1 MGTSPQRAR
10 FSGLRERI
18 VDLTIRDQ
26 RRLRRRLDG
35 ARKIR
40 GPDALD
46 EVLDKIEREISAA
59 EQRVQAR
66 RARLPTVSY
75 PAELPVSQRK
85 DDLLAAIR
93 DHQVVIVAGETGSGK
108 TTQLPKICLE
118 LGRGVLGMIGHT
130 QPRRLAARAVA
141 DRMAEELGTELGEV
155 VGYQVRFSSHT
166 TEHTLVKVMTD
177 GILLAELSQDRHL
190 EKYDTLIIDEAHERS
205 LNIDFI
211 LGYLR
216 QLLPRRP
223 DLKVII
229 TSATIDPDR
238 FARHFASTLDGEGPQ
253 PAPVLEVSG
262 RTYPMQVRYQPL
274 DPPEP
279 VTKARDPEERDQ
291 VQAIS
296 DAVSELTA
304 EGPGDILIFLSG
316 EREIRDTADALR
328 GEAHPNTE
336 ILPLYARLS
345 TAEQHRVFAPHPGRR
360 IILATNVA
368 ETSLTVPGIRYVI
381 DPGTARIS
389 RYSHRLKVQRLPIEP
404 ISQASANQRA
414 GRCGRLED
422 GICIRLYGE
431 DDYAAR
437 PAFTDPEILRTNLA
451 SVILQMAAL
460 DIGEIED
467 FPFIDPPDRRQV
479 KDGIELLREL
489 GAITPAVPQADAR
502 RSSGPES
509 SGSEAAAGASS
520 LVAVGSSAGRASPTG
535 SIGRLKLTRLGRKLA
550 ELPID
555 PRLGRMVLA
564 AADEGCVPE
573 VLVIAAAL
581 AIQDPR
587 ERPTDAARAP
597 AGGRSESGAAGAV
610 EARSSEP
617 EARGAGR
624 SSEPAAGGAIGAG
637 SSEPAAGGAMGGGSS
652 ERAARGAM
660 GGGSSEPAA
669 AGATEARSSEPA
681 SLGTARGPSSQPGGR
696 PRRGPSRTRGPAEQ
710 AADQMHARF
719 ADPTSDFLAYLNLWR
734 YLRERQK
741 ALSSNQFRKMCRAEY
756 LHYLRVREWQDLEA
770 QLRQAARAVGV
781 AAGALPAEPDSVRV
795 HSALL
800 AGLLS
805 HVGVYDPEKRDYT
818 GARNAHFAISP
829 GSVLFSR
836 GSRSGRNPA
845 AGGGSPRFVMAAE
858 LVETT
863 RLWARVVA
871 RIEPEWIEPLA
882 EHLVRRNYSEPHWE
896 RKQGAVIAYERVT
909 LYGVPI
915 VTQRKVNYGRI
926 DPQLS
931 RELFIRNALVEGD
944 WETHHK
950 FFHDNQDLLAEV
962 EELEDR
968 ARRRDILVDDEVLF
982 DFYDRRIGEDVVSAR
997 HFDAWWKK
1005 VRRNEPD
1012 LLTFDRQ
1019 MLVAGSASEVTKAD
1033 YPEVWPLPL
1042 TGDQNSSRAA
1052 AQPTPGSSGQHARQD
1067 PDRRDGDTPTTR
1079 RRGIQGGPKATRK
1092 DLHAARR
1099 ERAAS
1104 PAAHQ
1109 SDHPDQ
1115 LNRRAEKPTPL
1126 RVTYQFEPGAEADGV
1141 TVHIPLPALE
1151 HVRHERFD
1159 WQVPGLRE
1167 ELVTALIRS
1176 LPKALRRSF
1185 VPIPDHARAAL
1196 AGTSPADGPLLDV
1209 LADRLSRTA
1218 GVRVPPDAFDIDRV
1232 PAYLKMTYRVEDEDG
1247 RVLAEGKDLDRL
1259 REEVRPATRAN
1270 LSAVAGGLERHGL
1283 RTWEVGTLPTV
1294 VGDRREG
1301 YEVRAYPA
1309 LVDEGA
1315 SVGVKLFDTPD
1326 EQAAAMWAGTRRLL
1340 LLDTPAPIAHISSRL
1355 SNAAKLILAR
1365 NPHGGVGALL
1375 GDCSGAALDLMIAE
1389 SGGPPWDEA
1398 SFVRLREQV
1407 RAELNTSVLAV
1418 VGRVQPILAAV
1429 QHIEQRLPESP
1440 PGLLADSLADIRAH
1454 LSRLVYPGFVTA
1466 TGYRRLPD
1474 IVRYLQAIGYRL
1486 DKLPA
1491 NPTRDRDL
1499 TVRVQEVE
1507 REYDEVVAALPSGAR
1522 LHDDVVAARWM
1533 LEELR
1538 ISYFAQAQRTAFPV
1552 SEKRIAR
1559 ALDDLEAKYAAGV
1572 GTPATTAATTGNE
1585 VTR

>member
-1 MGTSPQRAR
+1 MGTSPQQAR

-18 VDLTIRDQ
+18 VDLTVRDQ

-46 EVLDKIEREISAA
+46 EVLDKIEREISEA

-141 DRMAEELGTELGEV
+141 DRMAEELGTELGDV

-223 DLKVII
+223 DLKVVI

-238 FARHFASTLDGEGPQ
+238 FARHFASTPDGEGPQ

-262 RTYPMQVRYQPL
+262 RTYPVQVRYRQL

-304 EGPGDILIFLSG
+304 EGPGDILVFLSG

-328 GEAHPNTE
+328 GEAHPSTE

-389 RYSHRLKVQRLPIEP
+389 RYSHRLKVQRLPIQP

-422 GICIRLYGE
+422 GICVRLYGE

-460 DIGEIED
+460 DIGEIDD

-489 GAITPAVPQADAR
+489 GAITAAAPKAHER
-502 RSSGPES
+502 RSPGPES
-509 SGSEAAAGASS
+509 SGSEAVAGASS
-520 LVAVGSSAGRASPTG
+520 LVAAGSRASRASPTG
-535 SIGRLKLTRLGRKLA
+535 SVGRLKLTPLGRKLA

-581 AIQDPR
+581 AIEDPR
-587 ERPTDAARAP
+587 ERPTDAVRGP

-624 SSEPAAGGAIGAG
+624 LRSSEPAAGGARGAIGAG
-637 SSEPAAGGAMGGGSS
+637 SSEPAAGGA
-652 ERAARGAM
+652 
-660 GGGSSEPAA
+660 
-669 AGATEARSSEPA
+669 TEAPSSEPA

-696 PRRGPSRTRGPAEQ
+696 RGPSRSRGPAEQ

-741 ALSSNQFRKMCRAEY
+741 ALSSNQFRKMCRGEY

-781 AAGALPAEPDSVRV
+781 AGGALPAEPDSVRV

-805 HVGVYDPEKRDYT
+805 HVGVYDPEKRDYI

-836 GSRSGRNPA
+836 GSRSGRSPA

-896 RKQGAVIAYERVT
+896 RKQGAVVAYERVT

-944 WETHHK
+944 WETHQK

-1005 VRRNEPD
+1005 VRRNDPD
-1012 LLTFDRQ
+1012 LLSFDKQ
-1019 MLVAGSASEVTKAD
+1019 MLVAGSASQVTEAD
-1033 YPEVWPLPL
+1033 YPEVWLLPL
-1042 TGDQNSSRAA
+1042 TSDQNGSRAA
-1052 AQPTPGSSGQHARQD
+1052 GQPTSGSSGQRARQD
-1067 PDRRDGDTPTTR
+1067 PDRGDEDTPTAG
-1079 RRGIQGGPKATRK
+1079 RGGVLGGPKGTSR
-1092 DLHAARR
+1092 DLRAARP
-1099 ERAAS
+1099 EHAAS
-1104 PAAHQ
+1104 PAVHQ
-1109 SDHPDQ
+1109 SDQPDR

-1218 GVRVPPDAFDIDRV
+1218 GVRVSPDAFDIDRV

-1247 RVLAEGKDLDRL
+1247 RVLAEGQDLDRL

-1270 LSAVAGGLERHGL
+1270 LSAVAGALERHGL

-1294 VGDRREG
+1294 VRDRREG

-1375 GDCSGAALDLMIAE
+1375 GDCSGAAVDLMIAE
-1389 SGGPPWDEA
+1389 FGGPPWDEA

-1440 PGLLADSLADIRAH
+1440 SGLLADSLADIRAH
-1454 LSRLVYPGFVTA
+1454 LSRLVYSGFVTA

-1474 IVRYLQAIGYRL
+1474 IVRYLQAISYRL

-1491 NPTRDRDL
+1491 NPARDRDL

-1507 REYDEVVAALPSGAR
+1507 REYDEVVAGLPPGMR
-1522 LHDDVVAARWM
+1522 LNDDVAAVRWM

-1552 SEKRIAR
+1552 SDKRISR
-1559 ALDDLEAKYAAGV
+1559 ALDELEAKYAAGA
-1572 GTPATTAATTGNE
+1572 GASATTAATTGNE

>member
-1 MGTSPQRAR
+1 MGTSPQQAR

-18 VDLTIRDQ
+18 SDLTIRDQ
-26 RRLRRRLDG
+26 HRLRRRLDG

-40 GPDALD
+40 GSAALD
-46 EVLDKIEREISAA
+46 EVLDKIQRETLEA

-141 DRMAEELGTELGEV
+141 DRIAEELGTELGDV
-155 VGYQVRFSSHT
+155 VGYQVRFSSQT

-177 GILLAELSQDRHL
+177 GILLAELSQDRYL

-216 QLLPRRP
+216 RLLPRRP

-238 FARHFASTLDGEGPQ
+238 FAQHFASTVDGEGPQ

-262 RTYPMQVRYQPL
+262 RTYPVQVRYRPL
-274 DPPEP
+274 EPQEP
-279 VTKARDPEERDQ
+279 VAKARDREDGDQ

-296 DAVSELTA
+296 DAVSEVTA
-304 EGPGDILIFLSG
+304 EGPGDILVFLSG

-328 GEAHPNTE
+328 GEARPNTE

-368 ETSLTVPGIRYVI
+368 ETSLTVPGIKYVI

-389 RYSHRLKVQRLPIEP
+389 RYSNRLKVQRLPIEP

-422 GICIRLYGE
+422 GICIRLYDQ

-460 DIGEIED
+460 DIGEIDD
-467 FPFIDPPDRRQV
+467 FPFIDPPDHRQV

-489 GAITPAVPQADAR
+489 GAITSAASRSPAR
-502 RSSGPES
+502 RSAGPGSSRSG
-509 SGSEAAAGASS
+509 AAAG
-520 LVAVGSSAGRASPTG
+520 VAPPAAAESRASRSSPAE
-535 SIGRLKLTRLGRKLA
+535 SVGRPKLTPLGRKLA

-564 AADEGCVPE
+564 AVDEGCVPE

-587 ERPTDAARAP
+587 ERPTEAVRGPAASPRPESGGAEASGGADAGEARPPEPDARGAERARSSDP
-597 AGGRSESGAAGAV
+597 TARETSEGSSESASGGAA
-610 EARSSEP
+610 EARSSESG
-617 EARGAGR
+617 AR
-624 SSEPAAGGAIGAG
+624 
-637 SSEPAAGGAMGGGSS
+637 
-652 ERAARGAM
+652 RAVRAR
-660 GGGSSEPAA
+660 
-669 AGATEARSSEPA
+669 
-681 SLGTARGPSSQPGGR
+681 LSQPGGR
-696 PRRGPSRTRGPAEQ
+696 LRPSRSRGPAEQ

-781 AAGALPAEPDSVRV
+781 AAGALAAEPDPVRV

-805 HVGVYDPEKRDYT
+805 HLGVYDPEKRDYI

-829 GSVLFSR
+829 GSVLFTR
-836 GSRSGRNPA
+836 GSRTGRIA
-845 AGGGSPRFVMAAE
+845 AASGGSPRFVMAAE

-863 RLWARVVA
+863 RLWARIVA

-882 EHLVRRNYSEPHWE
+882 EHLVRRTYSEPHWE

-915 VTQRKVNYGRI
+915 VTHRKVNYGRI

-931 RELFIRNALVEGD
+931 RELFIRHALVEGD
-944 WETHHK
+944 WETHHA
-950 FFHDNQDLLAEV
+950 FFRENQGLLAEV
-962 EELEDR
+962 EQLEDR
-968 ARRRDILVDDEVLF
+968 ARRRDILVDDDVLF
-982 DFYDRRIGEDVVSAR
+982 DFYDRRIPADVVSAR

-1005 VRRNEPD
+1005 GSRKDPD
-1012 LLTFDRQ
+1012 LLTFDKQ
-1019 MLVAGSASEVTKAD
+1019 MLVTDSASEVTEAD
-1033 YPEVWPLPL
+1033 YPEVWSLRQPL
-1042 TGDQNSSRAA
+1042 
-1052 AQPTPGSSGQHARQD
+1052 
-1067 PDRRDGDTPTTR
+1067 
-1079 RRGIQGGPKATRK
+1079 
-1092 DLHAARR
+1092 
-1099 ERAAS
+1099 
-1104 PAAHQ
+1104 
-1109 SDHPDQ
+1109 Q
-1115 LNRRAEKPTPL
+1115 LS
-1126 RVTYQFEPGAEADGV
+1126 YQFEPGAEADGV
-1141 TVHIPLPALE
+1141 TVHVPLPALE

-1176 LPKALRRSF
+1176 LPKTLRRSF
-1185 VPIPDHARAAL
+1185 VPSPDHARAAL
-1196 AGTSPADGPLLDV
+1196 AGISMADGPLLDV

-1218 GVRVPPDAFDIDRV
+1218 GVRVSPDAFDVDRV
-1232 PAYLKMTYRVEDEDG
+1232 PAHLKVTYRVEDEDG
-1247 RVLAEGKDLDRL
+1247 RMLAEGKDLDRL
-1259 REEVRPATRAN
+1259 RDEVRPAIRAN
-1270 LSAVAGGLERHGL
+1270 LSAVAGALERHGL
-1283 RTWEVGTLPTV
+1283 RTWEVGTLPKV
-1294 VGDRREG
+1294 VRERREG

-1309 LVDEGA
+1309 LVDEDA
-1315 SVGVKLFDTPD
+1315 TVGVQLFDTMD
-1326 EQAAAMWAGTRRLL
+1326 EQAAAMWAGARRLL
-1340 LLDTPAPIAHISSRL
+1340 LLDTPAPIAYISSRL

-1375 GDCSGAALDLMIAE
+1375 EDCSGAAVDLMIAE

-1398 SFVRLREQV
+1398 SFARLREQV
-1407 RAELNTSVLAV
+1407 RAELNGSVLAV

-1429 QHIEQRLPESP
+1429 QHIEQRLPEAPSDP
-1440 PGLLADSLADIRAH
+1440 LADSVADIRAH
-1454 LSRLVYPGFVTA
+1454 LSRLVYPGFITA

-1474 IVRYLQAIGYRL
+1474 ILRYLQAIGYRL
-1486 DKLPA
+1486 DKLPS
-1491 NPTRDRDL
+1491 NPARERDL
-1499 TVRVQEVE
+1499 TMRIHEIE
-1507 REYDEVVAALPSGAR
+1507 REYDQFVAGLPPGVR
-1522 LHDDVVAARWM
+1522 LHDDVEAVRWM

-1538 ISYFAQAQRTAFPV
+1538 ISYFAQVQRTAFPV
-1552 SEKRIAR
+1552 SDKRIFR
-1559 ALDDLEAKYAAGV
+1559 ALDDLKAMYATGAG
-1572 GTPATTAATTGNE
+1572 TRAATAATTRNE
-1585 VTR
+1585 VTT

>member
-1 MGTSPQRAR
+1 MGTSPQQAR

-40 GPDALD
+40 QADALD
-46 EVLDKIEREISAA
+46 EVLDKIEREISEA

-85 DDLLAAIR
+85 EDLLAAIR

-141 DRMAEELGTELGEV
+141 DRMAEELGTELGDV

-262 RTYPMQVRYQPL
+262 RTYPVQVRYQPL
-274 DPPEP
+274 DPP
-279 VTKARDPEERDQ
+279 VLLTKARDPEERDQ

-304 EGPGDILIFLSG
+304 EAPGDILVFLSG

-422 GICIRLYGE
+422 GICVRLYGE

-489 GAITPAVPQADAR
+489 GAITAAAPQAHAR
-502 RSSGPES
+502 RSPGPES
-509 SGSEAAAGASS
+509 SGTEAAAGAST
-520 LVAVGSSAGRASPTG
+520 LVAAGSRAGRGSPTG
-535 SIGRLKLTRLGRKLA
+535 SVGRLKLTPLGRKLA

-564 AADEGCVPE
+564 AADEDCVPE
-573 VLVIAAAL
+573 VLVITAAL

-587 ERPTDAARAP
+587 ERPTDAVRGP
-597 AGGRSESGAAGAV
+597 AGGRSKSGAAGAV
-610 EARSSEP
+610 EARSSAP

-624 SSEPAAGGAIGAG
+624 PRSSVRAAGGAIGAG
-637 SSEPAAGGAMGGGSS
+637 SSEPAAG
-652 ERAARGAM
+652 R
-660 GGGSSEPAA
+660 
-669 AGATEARSSEPA
+669 ATEAPSSEPA
-681 SLGTARGPSSQPGGR
+681 SLATARGPSSQSGGR
-696 PRRGPSRTRGPAEQ
+696 RGSSRSRGPAEQ

-781 AAGALPAEPDSVRV
+781 AAGAALPAEPDSVRV

-805 HVGVYDPEKRDYT
+805 HVGVYDPEKRDYI

-836 GSRSGRNPA
+836 GSRSGRSPVP
-845 AGGGSPRFVMAAE
+845 GGGSPRFVMAAE

-882 EHLVRRNYSEPHWE
+882 KHLVRKNYSEPHWD

-915 VTQRKVNYGRI
+915 VTQRKVNYGRT
-926 DPQLS
+926 DPQRS

-1005 VRRNEPD
+1005 VRRNDPD
-1012 LLTFDRQ
+1012 LLAFDKQ
-1019 MLVAGSASEVTKAD
+1019 MLVEGSASEVTEAD

-1042 TGDQNSSRAA
+1042 TSDQNSSRAA
-1052 AQPTPGSSGQHARQD
+1052 GQATSGSSGQQAGQD
-1067 PDRRDGDTPTTR
+1067 PDRRDQDMPTTGPGGVLGAPKGT
-1079 RRGIQGGPKATRK
+1079 RG
-1092 DLHAARR
+1092 DLRAARP

-1104 PAAHQ
+1104 PASHQ
-1109 SDHPDQ
+1109 SDHPDR

-1126 RVTYQFEPGAEADGV
+1126 RMTYQFEPGAEADGV

-1176 LPKALRRSF
+1176 LPKALRRGF

-1196 AGTSPADGPLLDV
+1196 ARISPADGPLLDV
-1209 LADRLSRTA
+1209 LAERLSRTA
-1218 GVRVPPDAFDIDRV
+1218 GVRVSPDAFDIDRV
-1232 PAYLKMTYRVEDEDG
+1232 PAYLRMTYRVEDEDG

-1259 REEVRPATRAN
+1259 REELRPAARAN
-1270 LSAVAGGLERHGL
+1270 LSAVAGALERHGL

-1294 VGDRREG
+1294 VRDRREG

-1326 EQAAAMWAGTRRLL
+1326 EQAVAMWAGTRRLL

-1375 GDCSGAALDLMIAE
+1375 GDCSGAAVDLMIAE

-1429 QHIEQRLPESP
+1429 QRIEQRLPESP
-1440 PGLLADSLADIRAH
+1440 PDLLADSLADIRAH

-1507 REYDEVVAALPSGAR
+1507 REYDEVVAGLPPGVR
-1522 LHDDVVAARWM
+1522 LHDDVVAVRWM

-1552 SEKRIAR
+1552 SDKRVSR
-1559 ALDDLEAKYAAGV
+1559 ALDELEAKYAAGV
-1572 GTPATTAATTGNE
+1572 GTPATTEATTGNE

>member
-18 VDLTIRDQ
+18 ADLTIRDQ

-35 ARKIR
+35 ARKVR
-40 GPDALD
+40 GPAALD
-46 EVLDKIEREISAA
+46 EVLDKVEREILEA

-66 RARLPTVSY
+66 RARLPAVSY

-93 DHQVVIVAGETGSGK
+93 DNQVVIVAGETGSGK

-141 DRMAEELGTELGEV
+141 DRIAEEIGTQLGDV
-155 VGYQVRFSSHT
+155 VGYQVRFSSQT

-177 GILLAELSQDRHL
+177 GILLAELSQDRYL

-216 QLLPRRP
+216 RLLPRRP

-229 TSATIDPDR
+229 TSATIDPER
-238 FARHFASTLDGEGPQ
+238 FARHFASTVDGEDPQ

-262 RTYPMQVRYQPL
+262 RTYPVQVRYRPL
-274 DPPEP
+274 DPQEP
-279 VTKARDPEERDQ
+279 VTKARDREDRDQ

-296 DAVSELTA
+296 DAVSEVTA
-304 EGPGDILIFLSG
+304 EGPGDILVFLSG

-328 GEAHPNTE
+328 GEARSNTE

-368 ETSLTVPGIRYVI
+368 ETSLTVPGIKYVI

-389 RYSHRLKVQRLPIEP
+389 RYSNRLKVQRLPIEP

-422 GICIRLYGE
+422 GICIRMYDE
-431 DDYAAR
+431 DDYATR

-489 GAITPAVPQADAR
+489 GAISPAASRSPAR
-502 RSSGPES
+502 PPAEPES
-509 SGSEAAAGASS
+509 SGSASAAAESRARPSS
-520 LVAVGSSAGRASPTG
+520 PAGSV
-535 SIGRLKLTRLGRKLA
+535 GRLKLTPLGRKLA

-587 ERPTDAARAP
+587 ERPTEAVRGP
-597 AGGRSESGAAGAV
+597 AGSPHSESGGA
-610 EARSSEP
+610 E
-617 EARGAGR
+617 
-624 SSEPAAGGAIGAG
+624 AAGG
-637 SSEPAAGGAMGGGSS
+637 
-652 ERAARGAM
+652 
-660 GGGSSEPAA
+660 
-669 AGATEARSSEPA
+669 
-681 SLGTARGPSSQPGGR
+681 LSQPGGR
-696 PRRGPSRTRGPAEQ
+696 RRPSRSRGPAEQ

-741 ALSSNQFRKMCRAEY
+741 ALSSNQFRRMCRTEY

-781 AAGALPAEPDSVRV
+781 SAGALAAEPDPVRM

-805 HVGVYDPEKRDYT
+805 HIGVYDPEKRDYI

-836 GSRSGRNPA
+836 GFRAGRTA
-845 AGGGSPRFVMAAE
+845 AASSASPRFVMAAE

-863 RLWARVVA
+863 RLWARIVA

-882 EHLVRRNYSEPHWE
+882 EHLVRRTYSEPHWE

-915 VTQRKVNYGRI
+915 VTQRKVTYGRI

-931 RELFIRNALVEGD
+931 RELFIRHALVEGD
-944 WETHHK
+944 WETHHA
-950 FFHDNQDLLAEV
+950 FFQENQDLLAEV

-968 ARRRDILVDDEVLF
+968 ARRRDILVDDDVLF
-982 DFYDRRIGEDVVSAR
+982 DFYDRRIPEDVVSAR

-1005 VRRNEPD
+1005 VRRNDPD
-1012 LLTFDRQ
+1012 LLTFDKQ
-1019 MLVAGSASEVTKAD
+1019 MLVTGSASAVTEAD
-1033 YPEVWPLPL
+1033 YPEVWSL
-1042 TGDQNSSRAA
+1042 
-1052 AQPTPGSSGQHARQD
+1052 RQ
-1067 PDRRDGDTPTTR
+1067 
-1079 RRGIQGGPKATRK
+1079 
-1092 DLHAARR
+1092 
-1099 ERAAS
+1099 
-1104 PAAHQ
+1104 
-1109 SDHPDQ
+1109 
-1115 LNRRAEKPTPL
+1115 PL
-1126 RVTYQFEPGAEADGV
+1126 RVSYQFEPRAEADGV
-1141 TVHIPLPALE
+1141 TVHIPLPALG

-1167 ELVTALIRS
+1167 ELVIALIRS

-1196 AGTSPADGPLLDV
+1196 AGISPADGPLLDV
-1209 LADRLSRTA
+1209 LADRLSQTA
-1218 GVRVPPDAFDIDRV
+1218 RVRVSPDAFDVDRV
-1232 PAYLKMTYRVEDEDG
+1232 PAFLKMTYRIEDEDG

-1259 REEVRPATRAN
+1259 RDEVRPATRAN

-1283 RTWEVGTLPTV
+1283 RTWEVGTLPKV
-1294 VGDRREG
+1294 VQERREG

-1315 SVGVKLFDTPD
+1315 SVGVQLFETPD
-1326 EQAAAMWAGTRRLL
+1326 EQAAAMWAGARRLL
-1340 LLDTPAPIAHISSRL
+1340 QLDTPAPIAHISSRL
-1355 SNAAKLILAR
+1355 SNAAKLVLAR

-1375 GDCSGAALDLMIAE
+1375 EDCSGAAVDLMIAE

-1407 RAELNTSVLAV
+1407 RAELNASVLAV

-1429 QHIEQRLPESP
+1429 QHIEQRLPEAP
-1440 PGLLADSLADIRAH
+1440 AGLLADSVADIRAH
-1454 LSRLVYPGFVTA
+1454 LSRLVYPSFITA

-1474 IVRYLQAIGYRL
+1474 MLRYLQAIGYRL
-1486 DKLPA
+1486 DKLPS
-1491 NPTRDRDL
+1491 NPGRDRDL
-1499 TVRVQEVE
+1499 TMRIQEIE
-1507 REYDEVVAALPSGAR
+1507 REYGQVVAGLPPGAR
-1522 LHDDVVAARWM
+1522 HHDDVVAVRWM

-1538 ISYFAQAQRTAFPV
+1538 ISYFAQVQRTAFPV
-1552 SEKRIAR
+1552 SDKRISR
-1559 ALDDLEAKYAAGV
+1559 TLDELKAKYAAAA
-1572 GTPATTAATTGNE
+1572 GTRAAAAVSRGNE
-1585 VTR
+1585 VTT